1 MKPICSIQNKI
12 LSVKRQNNEYLYY
25 LDDQLIGVYNP
36 IKMYSSP
43 NKIIFRQNTKENE
56 LSGEIKD
63 TISEVVNNIEDEEL
77 EKMPNEYNKEQIH
90 VLEKLLDLD
99 EDEKISRISTVKLSQ
114 KLKDDKTIEDDEK
127 EPKENEEEIE
137 KESFEEND
145 VNIKQT
151 MNFDD
156 KVTYI
161 KDLGQ
166 LIKSAGKMPEM
177 EGKNFIKMGVIESY
191 EMDKLRGED
200 DKQTQNNTTRYS
212 FVAIATDGTI
222 VPMDLEQDYQE
233 GANPTEKNYQINRN
247 GEIEKDD
254 VLSRF
259 KIGEGTFSIKNG
271 DYGELEVYHSPTKT
285 LGGEGIEGN
294 KSLDIQLE
302 TENVWDRTDE
312 ERELVSEH
320 TTNYRLVEESYQ
332 EAKAHENDGE
342 LCDNMKIEDLDG
354 KLNTKSHIPENGE
367 IKEDYVELEN
377 GEKITFNELA
387 TKWGLYN
394 DNGTPDADYAKQKF
408 IEKSKQNSKNETTN
422 DEIIEQID
430 EEYNEDIRPT
440 DSRNLG

>member
-1 MKPICSIQNKI
+1 MKGAMLYVNAGKGHYTPAVALAESFNNAGHDAIVEDLFTVVGAPFWEWFCKYDWRFLLHHPHLEGLSHRITDNRLSFYLIRWQGLSKKHLSNLYDWYIKHKPDFIVSTNFIGGIILPSALKKLGINIPVFQYAADVFDTPLSGINNDLTKMYLPTEIGCKNAIRKGQNK
-12 LSVKRQNNEYLYY
+12 E
-25 LDDQLIGVYNP
+25 
-36 IKMYSSP
+36 
-43 NKIIFRQNTKENE
+43 
-56 LSGEIKD
+56 
-63 TISEVVNNIEDEEL
+63 
-77 EKMPNEYNKEQIH
+77 
-90 VLEKLLDLD
+90 
-99 EDEKISRISTVKLSQ
+99 TVSICPFPLQS
-114 KLKDDKTIEDDEK
+114 
-127 EPKENEEEIE
+127 
-137 KESFEEND
+137 
-145 VNIKQT
+145 
-151 MNFDD
+151 
-156 KVTYI
+156 YI
-161 KDLGQ
+161 KNSPHITQQEARKKLG
-166 LIKSAGKMPEM
+166 L
-177 EGKNFIKMGVIESY
+177 KNKF
-191 EMDKLRGED
+191 
-200 DKQTQNNTTRYS
+200 T
-212 FVAIATDGTI
+212 
-222 VPMDLEQDYQE
+222 
-233 GANPTEKNYQINRN
+233 
-247 GEIEKDD
+247 
-254 VLSRF
+254 VLF
-259 KIGEGTFSIKNG
+259 A
-271 DYGELEVYHSPTKT
+271 

-342 LCDNMKIEDLDG
+342 LCNNMEIEDLDG

-408 IEKSKQNSKNETTN
+408 IEKSKENSKNETTN